1 MKYVDANILIRIIT
15 QDDPALAGRAEALL
29 SSEKSASVAVLA
41 AVVEEVIFVLAKY
54 DKYLLSRDV
63 IAEALALVFE
73 RRELVV
79 SDDVK
84 KAVVLFS
91 SHKKLDFVDCLLVV
105 KGKGKA
111 INVLTF
117 DTELQKVLK

>member
-1 MKYVDANILIRIIT
+1 MKYIDANILIRIIT
-15 QDDPALAGRAEALL
+15 QDDPILAKRAEALL
-29 SSEKSASVAVLA
+29 SSEKPASVAVLS

-63 IAEALALVFE
+63 IAEALTLVFT

-79 SDDVK
+79 SADIRD
-84 KAVVLFS
+84 AVVMFAN
-91 SHKKLDFVDCLLVV
+91 HKKLDFVDCLLAV

-111 INVLTF
+111 KNVLTF
-117 DTELQKVLK
+117 DAELQRVLE